1 MHSIASL
8 TLAGSARSLVVES
21 TQDETHVSQ
30 YSTRTAQEIR
40 TQGNTHNDQNTT
52 ERGLGDNI
60 HPVMVGIT
68 GNEV

>member
-1 MHSIASL
+1 MHIIASL
-8 TLAGSARSLVVES
+8 TLAGSARSLVIES
-21 TQDETHVSQ
+21 TQDETHFSQ

-40 TQGNTHNDQNTT
+40 TQRNTHNDQNTT